1 MEANNGF
8 VIARYGLPICIK
20 VDESLRIGR
29 ARAGDRKQDQAIEI
43 AMHFL
48 IVEGPPAGLSR
59 GVGICLKL

>member
-29 ARAGDRKQDQAIEI
+29 ARAATENKIK
-43 AMHFL
+43 
-48 IVEGPPAGLSR
+48 P
-59 GVGICLKL
+59 LK